1 MSTVSDLKGPNR
13 PNRVEVKA
21 AVRRAVEGAAD
32 EIIRLARDIYDHPEP
47 GFTEERTSRVVAQ
60 ALTKAGVNPETQ
72 IAITGLKGVRSYNG
86 AGPTVGVLGE
96 LDALRAP
103 GHPGADPVSGVAH
116 ACGHHSQL
124 GALVGAAIGL
134 GVPEVA
140 ATLSGRVAF
149 MATPAEEFIDIGMRW
164 ALLETGHLGLLSGKQ
179 EMIRLGA
186 FDDVD
191 MAMMVHT
198 SSSGAQRRFI
208 VGGTSNAHVVHYVRF
223 LGKAAHAGGAPHHG
237 VNALQAAMLALMAV
251 NAQRETF
258 EADDRIRV
266 HGIITRG
273 GVATNAVPA
282 EVVYEGRV
290 RGRTMQAVE
299 KIAAR
304 VENCYRAGALAI
316 GAELEIVAIPG
327 YLPLENNPVLARLFS
342 ANVASEFGKDSVVS
356 QAAHTN
362 AGGST
367 DMGDLSQIMPVLHP
381 YVAAADGTGHGI
393 DYVISDYRRA
403 VVDSATA
410 LALTVVDLL
419 SDDAAEAR
427 RLIESHR
434 PAMTRRGYVKSQVDR
449 LRKIHYRGE

>member
-1 MSTVSDLKGPNR
+1 MSTTREFNR
-13 PNRVEVKA
+13 IEVKA

-60 ALTKAGVNPETQ
+60 ALMKAGVNPETR

-86 AGPTVGVLGE
+86 GGPTVGVIGE

-103 GHPGADPVSGVAH
+103 GHPGADPESGVAH

-134 GVPEVA
+134 GVPEVT

-149 MATPAEEFIDIGMRW
+149 LATPAEEFIDVGMRW
-164 ALLETGHLGLLSGKQ
+164 ALREAGQIGLLSGKQ
-179 EMIRLGA
+179 EMIRLGV

-198 SSSGAQRRFI
+198 SSSRAQRRFI
-208 VGGTSNAHVVHYVRF
+208 VGGTSNAHLVHYVRF
-223 LGKAAHAGGAPHHG
+223 LGKAAHAGGAPHQG
-237 VNALQAAMLALMAV
+237 INALQAAMLSLAAI
-251 NAQRETF
+251 NTQRETF
-258 EADDRIRV
+258 EADDQIRV
-266 HGIITRG
+266 HGIITHG
-273 GVATNAVPA
+273 GDATNAVPA

-290 RGRTMQAVE
+290 RGRTIQAVE

-304 VENCYRAGALAI
+304 IEDCYRAGALAM
-316 GAELEIVAIPG
+316 GADLEIVAIPG
-327 YLPLENNPVLARLFS
+327 YLPLENNPDLARLFS
-342 ANVASEFGKDSVVS
+342 ANVTSQFGEDALIS
-356 QAAHTN
+356 QAAHMN

-367 DMGDLSQIMPVLHP
+367 DMGDLSHIMPVLHP

-393 DYVISDYRRA
+393 DYLIADYRRA

-419 SDDAAEAR
+419 YDNAAEAR
-427 RLIESHR
+427 QLIDAHR
-434 PAMTRRGYVKSQVDR
+434 PAMTRSGYVKSQAAR
-449 LRKIHYRGE
+449 LREIHYRGE